1 MKRSIFYQTYYLRA
15 NIIML
20 ICFIGV
26 FGIVSCSI
34 SLDSEAQK
42 NKEIVEK
49 TFEIVENG
57 DYDGM
62 DKYIAKDYIRHC
74 QATPELVIESLDAFK
89 EFIRNDR
96 KSIPDQKLKM
106 KMFIAE
112 GDLVAFWG
120 TYTGTQTGQMG
131 PFPPT
136 GRSAELDFS
145 GVHRLEN
152 GKVVET
158 WVTWDNITILSQL
171 GLFPPKPIE

>member
-1 MKRSIFYQTYYLRA
+1 MKRSIFYQTYQRA

-20 ICFIGV
+20 ICLIGF
-26 FGIVSCSI
+26 FGIVSCSS

-57 DYDGM
+57 DYEGM

-106 KMFIAE
+106 KMLIAE

-120 TYTGTQTGQMG
+120 TYTGTHTGQMG

-136 GRSAELDFS
+136 GKSAELDFS

-158 WVTWDNITILSQL
+158 WVTWDNVTILSQL